1 MRSPRVD
8 LTIAMKDPENNV
20 ELSKVVVL
28 CDDDVKLI
36 QKYLLIMFDDIVGVL
51 DELGIEWQL
60 SGGSALG
67 AIRHKGFIPWDDDI
81 DINIKRL
88 DVCKFASRF
97 EEKYGD
103 LYWVKV
109 PGVTKAYDQTKI
121 RIETKK
127 IRARDLFEKDERNCG
142 LWIDI
147 FIIENTFDNALL
159 RTLQGIGVMGFR
171 YILSCVKFKRN
182 EEALSEV
189 AKPDSPLSKYIRSR
203 CRLGAIFSVIPLSV
217 WTCLS
222 TKWVSL
228 CKNENSRL
236 VSIPGGRLQFFR
248 ELYCRDDFC
257 NVERI
262 EFEGRQAKVT
272 CDYKTYFAILYGN
285 NYTKI
290 PPEAD
295 REKHIMLELD
305 KKALEEA
312 VRSK

>member
-1 MRSPRVD
+1 MRS
-8 LTIAMKDPENNV
+8 T
-20 ELSKVVVL
+20 SK
-28 CDDDVKLI
+28 
-36 QKYLLIMFDDIVGVL
+36 
-51 DELGIEWQL
+51 IEWELAL
-60 SGGSALG
+60 SERFSPMYQKISDEKLKALQAAYLEMYKQFDKICKEHGLISYMVAGTLIGSLRHGGY
-67 AIRHKGFIPWDDDI
+67 IPWDDDI

-109 PGVTKAYDQTKI
+109 PGVTKDYDQTKI

-295 REKHIMLELD
+295 REKHIMLEFD